1 MPEKILV
8 TGASGFIA
16 SHTIIELLNAG
27 YQVRGTVRDLH
38 RISQLESLFESNC
51 QHTANLEFA
60 GANLSSPN
68 GWSEAVRG
76 CDGVFH
82 VASPAPV
89 VQPKDENELITP
101 AREGTLHVLK
111 AAREHN
117 IRRVVLTSSVSAVS
131 SGVTHA
137 NHTYTAA
144 DWSNLENPRLSA
156 YDKSKTLAERAAW
169 DFINEGGPELAVI
182 NPAMV
187 LGPALES
194 DYGSSLEVLVKL
206 LTGQI
211 PLLPPIGFGIVDV
224 RDVAKLHRLAY
235 EVPAAA
241 GNRYL
246 CSNGFRWITQIAETL
261 RARFPEQSKKIP
273 SHEMPKFMV
282 KVFALFFKEIA
293 GFVDDVGKVK
303 NYDNAPA
310 LALGWKPSSPEQ
322 AIIAGAKSLLKLGL
336 V

>member
-27 YQVRGTVRDLH
+27 YQVRGTVRDLQ
-38 RISQLESLFESNC
+38 RTGQLQSMFERNC
-51 QHTANLEFA
+51 QYAANLELA

-68 GWSEAVRG
+68 GWSEAVKG

-89 VQPKDENELITP
+89 IQPKDENDLIIP
-101 AREGTLHVLK
+101 AREGTLHVLT
-111 AAREHN
+111 AARQHN

-131 SGVTHA
+131 SGARYKDHL
-137 NHTYTAA
+137 YTAS
-144 DWSNLENPRLSA
+144 DWSNLEDNRLSA
-156 YDKSKTLAERAAW
+156 YDKSKTLAEKAAW
-169 DFINEGGPELAVI
+169 NFVREGGPELVAI

-206 LTGQI
+206 MTGQI
-211 PLLPPIGFGIVDV
+211 PLIPPIGFGIVDV
-224 RDVAKLHRLAY
+224 RDVARLHRLAY
-235 EVPAAA
+235 EVPEAA

-246 CSNGFRWITQIAETL
+246 CSNGFRWITQIADTL
-261 RARFPEQSKKIP
+261 LAQFPDYSNKIP
-273 SHEMPKFMV
+273 KHEMPRFLV
-282 KVFALFFKEIA
+282 RFFALFFKEIA
-293 GFVDDVGKVK
+293 GFVDDAGKIK

-310 LALGWKPSSPEQ
+310 LALGWRPFSPEK
-322 AIIAGAKSLLKLGL
+322 AILAGAESLIKLGI